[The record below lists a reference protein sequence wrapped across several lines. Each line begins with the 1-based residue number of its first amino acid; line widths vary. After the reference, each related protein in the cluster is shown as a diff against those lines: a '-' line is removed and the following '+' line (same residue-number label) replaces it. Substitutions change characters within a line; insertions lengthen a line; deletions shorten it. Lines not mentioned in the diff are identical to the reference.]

1 MVLPLW
7 TFRLRQ
13 NSLLFWK
20 RILTCFP
27 HIREGIVPG
36 RNVVHPPLV
45 IYLWKQSSQLHIKVQ
60 HKTMV
65 DRSIVAWENVAAEKR
80 SVDGAPRAL
89 SRHKGAIV
97 VWLCFPMLWCLLS
110 SLSFLPITQP
120 PIRRPR
126 SGPPIG
132 FSGSRGSGWMS
143 SSTKRVQWEMGP
155 KMPCR
160 GLPGWMMDE

>member
-1 MVLPLW
+1 M
-7 TFRLRQ
+7 
-13 NSLLFWK
+13 
-20 RILTCFP
+20 
-27 HIREGIVPG
+27 PG

-65 DRSIVAWENVAAEKR
+65 DRSIVAWEKVAAEKR

-120 PIRRPR
+120 PIRRPPLWPSHWLLRIARKWMNVVEYKEGAMRDGPQDALSR
-126 SGPPIG
+126 SARIDDG
-132 FSGSRGSGWMS
+132 
-143 SSTKRVQWEMGP
+143 
-155 KMPCR
+155 
-160 GLPGWMMDE
+160 